1 MIDGMEE
8 RKHQLD
14 FELQNGCMFLKSAVI
29 VGKSVTTYFSMFER
43 IIFMGHCKQILISQ
57 YNLNIE
63 KMCQLLQTQQQ

>member
-29 VGKSVTTYFSMFER
+29 VGKSVTT
-43 IIFMGHCKQILISQ
+43 
-57 YNLNIE
+57 
-63 KMCQLLQTQQQ
+63 